1 MIDEKIYIDQAKEG
15 DMNAFRQLVENH
27 KVRLYNLAY
36 DLTGNRHDAEDLS
49 QDVFIKVFNSLHKY
63 RGESKFSSWLY
74 RITVNTWINMRKS
87 KHYKAQKMTEEL
99 QEEHFLMNT
108 NSIANPEKDT
118 ESILIQNSIQSALSG
133 LSPREKSIFV
143 LRHYNDLKIAD
154 ISKSLGISVGS
165 VKTLLFRAIKKMQK
179 NLSYYTQEFG
189 LEDLS

>member
-99 QEEHFLMNT
+99 QEEHLLMNT
-108 NSIANPEKDT
+108 NSNANPEKDT
-118 ESILIQNSIQSALSG
+118 ESNLIQNSIQSALSG